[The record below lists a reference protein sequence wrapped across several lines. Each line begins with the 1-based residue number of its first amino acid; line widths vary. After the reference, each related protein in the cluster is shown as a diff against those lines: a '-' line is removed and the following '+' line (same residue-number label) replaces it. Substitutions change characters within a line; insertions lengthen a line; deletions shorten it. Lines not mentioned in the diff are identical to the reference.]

1 MARIKY
7 SALVEN
13 IRGSIGGT
21 TFQRNAY
28 GYTVKSKPAIVNPQT
43 AMQRE
48 RKTGMQWAQNR
59 WRTLSG
65 ANRATW
71 DTYATNYPVPSR
83 LNPDAYLGGQ
93 QLFMRHEMLN
103 YIWGGASDATTGAP
117 FTITN
122 PTFRIVLDAGQLY
135 LEPEWDAISGDFR
148 GLAFATPQI
157 SETQNIVKSKTRY
170 VGNNSISGSP
180 PGIIDI
186 TTLFVQIYG
195 YLPALGDIIGAFIV
209 FIGDDNAAIIR
220 TQPAFYEVESA

>member
-7 SALVEN
+7 TALVES

-43 AMQRE
+43 RKQRN

-59 WRTLSG
+59 WRSLSPTD
-65 ANRATW
+65 RATW

-103 YIWGGASDATTGAP
+103 YIWGGSDDVTTGDP
-117 FTITN
+117 SSITN
-122 PTFRIVLDAGQLY
+122 PTGTLFLDSGSLVFSSQY
-135 LEPEWDAISGDFR
+135 DAIDGDFR
-148 GLAFATPQI
+148 VLCFAAPRMSI
-157 SETQNIVKSKTRY
+157 TQNIVKSKCRY
-170 VGNNSISGSP
+170 MGSAAVGGVPYN
-180 PGIIDI
+180 IDI
-186 TTLFVQIYG
+186 TDLYVSTYG
-195 YLPALGDIIGAFIV
+195 SLPEIGAFVGAFFV
-209 FIGDDNAAIIR
+209 FVAEENAAIIR
-220 TQPAFYEVESA
+220 TQPIYYEVMPV

>member
-43 AMQRE
+43 ALQRE

-59 WRTLSG
+59 WRTLDG
-65 ANRATW
+65 ASRATW

-93 QLFMRHEMLN
+93 QLFMRHEMYN
-103 YIWGGASDATTGAP
+103 YLWGGADDVTVGNP

-122 PTFRIVLDAGQLY
+122 PTFTLVLDGAELIFSGTF
-135 LEPEWDAISGDFR
+135 DAIDGQFR
-148 GLAFATPQI
+148 ALAFAAPRI
-157 SETQNIVKSKTRY
+157 SVTQNIVKTKTRFCGDGATSTPPY
-170 VGNNSISGSP
+170 NVQLLTYDTQFGSMPAVG
-180 PGIIDI
+180 D
-186 TTLFVQIYG
+186 FV
-195 YLPALGDIIGAFIV
+195 GAYFV
-209 FIGDDNAAIIR
+209 FVAEENATIIR
-220 TQPAFYEVESA
+220 TQPQFYEVQPA